1 MSMEELLIPTGVAM
15 LVAAAAILLVSTG
28 CIRFPW
34 WMRRSALQD
43 WVRRIKSPVSGQT
56 TSTPKATSPER
67 PDMAVL
73 NCRVQLTRMKEE
85 NQIFDAFIVE
95 IAGTIHALTEML
107 HTTLQISIADVTED
121 AHNPKPVQSRIK
133 QWQMKN
139 SSVFCYCADL
149 GKLPQQDT
157 VLSEWTPV
165 AKLHLDWLSFPHR
178 GNRNLRF
185 YISILS
191 HQSGHELASA
201 VCSFGYE
208 NMEYGY
214 VDLQNNIQRSKTLA
228 VALAFAVSAVDG
240 KIYVCEV
247 ELIKR
252 WARENFDLSQA
263 SQKERQKIEKAL
275 NKTVAFFSH
284 GNQLDTHKICQ
295 EIVELVPL
303 AERYDILDLCLYVAK
318 ANGVAS
324 AKEIALLKNLANWLE
339 VDNKRFR
346 DMVEKILPVGMH
358 EVRDEEVI
366 LGVNSDMS
374 KEKTRLQLNKEYNK
388 WNARVTNA
396 DPEIQ
401 SQADQMLKLIAEAR
415 SAYIG

>member
-1 MSMEELLIPTGVAM
+1 MEDLLIPTGIAL
-15 LVAAAAILLVSTG
+15 LVAALAILLVSTG

-34 WMRRSALQD
+34 WMRRSAMQER
-43 WVRRIKSPVSGQT
+43 VRRIKSPVSGQT
-56 TSTPKATSPER
+56 TSPATATSPDR

-73 NCRVQLTRMKEE
+73 NCRAQLIRLKEE

-95 IAGTIHALTEML
+95 ITGTIHALAEML
-107 HTTLQISIADVTED
+107 HTTLQILIADVTED
-121 AHNPKPVQSRIK
+121 HHNPKTIKSRIK

-139 SSVFCYCADL
+139 SSAFCYSADL

-165 AKLHLDWLSFPHR
+165 ANLHLDWLSFPHR

-191 HQSGHELASA
+191 HQSGQELASA
-201 VCSFGYE
+201 VCDLGYE
-208 NMEYGY
+208 NLEYGY
-214 VDLQNNIQRSKTLA
+214 IDLHNNIQRTKTLA
-228 VALAFAVSAVDG
+228 VPLAFAVSATDG
-240 KIYVCEV
+240 KIYDCEA
-247 ELIKR
+247 ELIKN
-252 WARENFDLSQA
+252 WARENLDLSQA
-263 SQKERQKIEKAL
+263 SLKEKNKLEKAL

-284 GNQLDTHKICQ
+284 GNMLDTHKICM
-295 EIVELVPL
+295 EIADLVPL
-303 AERYDILDLCLYVAK
+303 AERYDILELCLRVVK
-318 ANGVAS
+318 ASGVAS
-324 AKEIALLKNLANWLE
+324 AEEIALLKNLATWLE
-339 VDNKRFR
+339 VNNKRFR

-366 LGVNSDMS
+366 FGVSSDMS
-374 KEKTRLQLNKEYNK
+374 KEKTRLQLNKEYSK

-415 SAYIG
+415 TAYIG

>member
-1 MSMEELLIPTGVAM
+1 MEELLIPTGIAM
-15 LVAAAAILLVSTG
+15 LVAALAILLVSTG
-28 CIRFPW
+28 CIRFPS
-34 WMRRSALQD
+34 WMRRSALQGQ
-43 WVRRIKSPVSGQT
+43 VRRIKSPVSGQT
-56 TSTPKATSPER
+56 TSQPTVTSPER

-73 NCRVQLTRMKEE
+73 NCRAQLIRLKEE
-85 NQIFDAFIVE
+85 NKIFDAFIVE
-95 IAGTIHALTEML
+95 ITGTIHALAEML
-107 HTTLQISIADVTED
+107 HTTLQILIADVTED
-121 AHNPKPVQSRIK
+121 AHNPKTIKSRIK

-139 SSVFCYCADL
+139 SSAFCYSADL

-157 VLSEWTPV
+157 ILSEWTPV

-191 HQSGHELASA
+191 HQSGQQLASA
-201 VCSFGYE
+201 VCDLGYE
-208 NMEYGY
+208 NLEFGY
-214 VDLQNNIQRSKTLA
+214 IDLHNNIQRTKTLA
-228 VALAFAVSAVDG
+228 VPLAFAVSATDG
-240 KIYVCEV
+240 KIYDCEA
-247 ELIKR
+247 ELIKN
-252 WARENFDLSQA
+252 WARENLDLSQA
-263 SQKERQKIEKAL
+263 SLKEKNKLEKAL

-284 GNQLDTHKICQ
+284 GNKLDTHKICM
-295 EIVELVPL
+295 EIVDLVPL
-303 AERYDILDLCLYVAK
+303 AERYDILELCLRVVK
-318 ANGVAS
+318 ASGVAS
-324 AKEIALLKNLANWLE
+324 AEEIALLKNLANWLE

-366 LGVNSDMS
+366 FGVSSDMN
-374 KEKTRLQLNKEYNK
+374 KEKTRLQLNKEYSK

>member
-1 MSMEELLIPTGVAM
+1 MEELLIPTGVAM
-15 LVAAAAILLVSTG
+15 LVAAVAVLLVSTG
-28 CIRFPW
+28 HIRFPGW
-34 WMRRSALQD
+34 LGRSALQD

-56 TSTPKATSPER
+56 TSPLMTTPSER

-73 NCRVQLTRMKEE
+73 NCRVQLTRLKED
-85 NQIFDAFIVE
+85 NCIFDAFIVE
-95 IAGTIHALTEML
+95 ITGTIHALAEML
-107 HTTLQISIADVTED
+107 HTTLQISIADVTENT
-121 AHNPKPVQSRIK
+121 HNPKPIQSRIK

-139 SSVFCYCADL
+139 SSVFCYSADL

-165 AKLHLDWLSFPHR
+165 AQLHLDWLMFPHR
-178 GNRNLRF
+178 GSRNLRF
-185 YISILS
+185 YTSILS
-191 HQSGHELASA
+191 HQSGKELASA

-208 NMEYGY
+208 NLEYGY
-214 VDLQNNIQRSKTLA
+214 IDLQNNIQRSKTLA

-240 KIYVCEV
+240 KIYDCEV

-252 WARENFDLSQA
+252 WARANFDLSQT
-263 SQKERQKIEKAL
+263 SQKERQKLEKAL
-275 NKTVAFFSH
+275 NKTIAFFSH
-284 GNQLDTHKICQ
+284 GNQLDTYKICQ

-324 AKEIALLKNLANWLE
+324 AEEIALLKNLANWLE

-374 KEKTRLQLNKEYNK
+374 KEKTRLQLNKEYSK

-396 DPEIQ
+396 DPQIQ

-415 SAYIG
+415 SVYIG